1 MYKLYF
7 GDFIVGGVVN
17 VMMEL
22 DGKRKRTN
30 VTLDE
35 KNKMS
40 WCNFIN
46 QILVGL
52 NI

>member
-30 VTLDE
+30 VTLNE
-35 KNKMS
+35 KKNE
-40 WCNFIN
+40 
-46 QILVGL
+46 LVQL
-52 NI
+52 Y